1 MPQALALPHC
11 LIWVLT
17 VWQVLALIHKLLME
31 EKLITQREAY
41 YTLVQYFKHQSEFND
56 TLQGGYIDCY
66 VGVTSPFPT
75 IPPYISPYMPPYIS
89 PYISPYIPPYMP
101 PFMYRC
107 GSPDWLCA
115 VISRNMCQQ
124 FRGNRRLCPVEGTCV
139 VIRRYGRITMVC
151 II

>member
-56 TLQGGYIDCY
+56 TLQGGYI
-66 VGVTSPFPT
+66 GVTSLPT
-75 IPPYISPYMPPYIS
+75 ILPL
-89 PYISPYIPPYMP
+89 IPPPTSLPTSP
-101 PFMYRC
+101 PTCLPTSLPTSLRTSLPTC
-107 GSPDWLCA
+107 LPSCTDVVALTGCVRSSLGICASSSGAIAGSVLWKVHVL
-115 VISRNMCQQ
+115 
-124 FRGNRRLCPVEGTCV
+124 
-139 VIRRYGRITMVC
+139 
-151 II
+151 